1 MKNKKILCAVLILTA
16 FSLFSCITFEAFH
29 HAHELNCQDESCEL
43 CLVLQIV
50 RNTIR
55 LSGSKPLI
63 TFIQTIIFFE
73 FISASFTGVFKSI
86 TPVTQKIKLTT

>member
-1 MKNKKILCAVLILTA
+1 MKNKLFRTVLILTA

-29 HAHELNCQDESCEL
+29 HSHELTCQDESCEI

-55 LSGSKPLI
+55 LSGSKPFI
-63 TFIQTIIFFE
+63 TFIQTILFFE
-73 FISASFTGVFKSI
+73 FILACFTGVFKSI